1 MRSRATTI
9 CRRRTQSTGTIGD
22 GLRPF
27 AFIDWDIAAPGSRI
41 HDVAH
46 VCWQYVV
53 LGPESSMSRW
63 VRGNGHVMTRLRDEK
78 LTRFVMRADMTGLLY
93 HAPVE

>member
-1 MRSRATTI
+1 MRSCATTI
-9 CRRRTQSTGTIGD
+9 CRRNTVYRDVGD

-53 LGPESSMSRW
+53 LGPESSMSRR
-63 VRGNGHVMTRLRDEK
+63 VRGKGHVMTRLRDEK